1 MNLTNVE
8 FSEKQLEYIR
18 NATHRWNGK
27 IGATRSGKTFLDR
40 IWTIPYRITQ
50 RLGKDGLVFI
60 CGVSKSTIERNVLEP
75 LRQRYGSQLVG
86 EINSAN
92 MVYLFGEW
100 CYALGT
106 EKVSQVSKFRGA
118 DVKYL
123 YADEIVEWNKDVFY
137 ILQTRLSFPYS
148 CCDYTGNPAG
158 PNHWFKV
165 DFLDRT
171 DIDNY
176 CQSLTL
182 FDNPF
187 LDPSVIDAICKEMKD
202 SIYYD
207 RYVLG
212 KWKRAEGSIYIAFA
226 NNPEKFI
233 LDEKDLPPLM
243 LVEVGI
249 DFGGNLSKHTFVATG
264 FTRGFRDLIVLDAEK
279 HETECDPN
287 QLNELF
293 TNFCE
298 KIYNKYQRAF
308 DSNFDNAEPTLG
320 RGMANA
326 CALKQCRT
334 NVQPAIKRQINS
346 RIACEVRLM
355 GAGRFWVMR
364 NAHNVVVA
372 LTDAVW
378 DEKKPDTRL
387 DDGTSDIDTLDALEY
402 SFERHIEDLI
412 DANNQSLVERK

>member
-1 MNLTNVE
+1 MMNVE
-8 FSEKQLEYIR
+8 FSPKQLEYIR
-18 NATHRWNGK
+18 NANHRWNGK
-27 IGATRSGKTFLDR
+27 IGATRSGKTYLDR
-40 IWTIPYRITQ
+40 MWTIPYRIME

-75 LRQRYGSQLVG
+75 LRQRYGTQLVG

-92 MVYLFGEW
+92 MVFLFGEW

-123 YADEIVEWNKDVFY
+123 YADEIVEWNKDVFK
-137 ILQTRLSFPYS
+137 IIQTRLSFSYS

-165 DFLDRT
+165 DFLDNS

-187 LDPSVIDAICKEMKD
+187 LDSAVVDAICREMEGT
-202 SIYYD
+202 IFYD

-212 KWKRAEGSIYIAFA
+212 KWKRAEGTIYAKFA

-233 LDEKDLPPLM
+233 LDEVPPLM
-243 LVEVGI
+243 MVEVGI

-264 FTRGFRDLIVLDAEK
+264 FTRGFADLVVLEAERI
-279 HETECDPN
+279 ETDCDPN
-287 QLNELF
+287 ELNQHF
-293 TNFCE
+293 IKFCE
-298 KIYNKYQRAF
+298 KVYNKYRRAF

-320 RGMANA
+320 RGMYVA
-326 CALKQCRT
+326 CARAGCHT
-334 NVQPAIKRQINS
+334 NVQPALKREIHN
-346 RIACEVRLM
+346 RIACETRLM

-364 NAHNVVVA
+364 NARNVITA

-378 DEKKPDTRL
+378 DEKHPDKRL

-412 DANNQSLVERK
+412 DARNKSVVERK